1 MNLQQL
7 EYIHALDKYRHFG
20 RAADHCQVTQPTL
33 STMIQKLE
41 EELGVKIFDRSHLPI
56 QPTAVGR
63 LILDQAALILRQT
76 EQLREVIH
84 QEYEALSG
92 TVRLAVLPTIA
103 PYLLPRLLPLVR
115 KELPELR
122 LEITELKTSDCLE
135 ELIAGE
141 QDLAIIATASQREEL
156 LDQPLYYEEF
166 AAYVSPNSPLY
177 KEEHIRSSEVGKQ
190 QLWLLDE
197 GHCFRD
203 QLVKFCQLAHSTR
216 QQISYHRGSLET
228 FMHLVDQGDG
238 VTFRP
243 QLATEMLP
251 AERRSQVKPF
261 ALPRPTRAVTLV
273 RHREYVRQRLVE
285 VLSTLIQAS
294 VPESMLQLTMEQDLV

>member
-1 MNLQQL
+1 M
-7 EYIHALDKYRHFG
+7 
-20 RAADHCQVTQPTL
+20 
-33 STMIQKLE
+33 
-41 EELGVKIFDRSHLPI
+41 
-56 QPTAVGR
+56 
-63 LILDQAALILRQT
+63 
-76 EQLREVIH
+76 
-84 QEYEALSG
+84 
-92 TVRLAVLPTIA
+92 
-103 PYLLPRLLPLVR
+103 
-115 KELPELR
+115 
-122 LEITELKTSDCLE
+122 
-135 ELIAGE
+135 
-141 QDLAIIATASQREEL
+141 
-156 LDQPLYYEEF
+156 
-166 AAYVSPNSPLY
+166 SPNSPLY

-238 VTFRP
+238 VTFLP